1 MMLMLPAQIRTGTT
15 NITRN
20 QLDHTPNCLF
30 LGYKSGFV
38 MYTVSIYEQNVS
50 NKESSRYAGP
60 SLLQAAKQQKRRKA
74 RDLTNL

>member
-1 MMLMLPAQIRTGTT
+1 MSY
-15 NITRN
+15 
-20 QLDHTPNCLF
+20 
-30 LGYKSGFV
+30 LGNKTDFA